1 MRHILS
7 LLLLIALTASV
18 VQAEKH
24 PVLRL
29 ATTTSTENSGLLEYL
44 LPAFEQQSGYKIH
57 VIAVG
62 TGKAL
67 RMGRDGDVDV
77 LLVHAPGAEARF
89 VNQGYGIDRAAVM
102 HNDFVI
108 VGPESDPA
116 RLAQARSVT
125 EALNKIMQKKS
136 RFISRGDDSGTH
148 KKELLLWQASQIKP
162 QEKWYLEVGQG
173 MGKVL
178 QIASEM
184 DAYTLT
190 DRGTWLAYQDHSP
203 LKLVFQGDQ
212 ALHNPYSII
221 AVNPERYSDINYAGA
236 KAMIRWITSRQTQQ
250 KIAAFKRHNQQ
261 LFTPDSL
268 VNKVTTPRTHSPV
281 YPVHA
286 PQEPEAW
293 NR

>member
-148 KKELLLWQASQIKP
+148 KKELGLWQASQIKP
-162 QEKWYLEVGQG
+162 QGKWYLEVGQG

-212 ALHNPYSII
+212 ALYNPYSII

-250 KIAAFKRHNQQ
+250 KIAAFKQHNQQ
-261 LFTPDSL
+261 LFTPDNL
-268 VNKVTTPRTHSPV
+268 ANKVTTPRTHSPV

-286 PQEPEAW
+286 TPGV
-293 NR
+293 